1 MNPFARWLAKR
12 RLDRELADEMAEH
25 LAEKIEQMRA
35 EGHSEEEARARALRQ
50 FGNVTL
56 QRESSRAE
64 WGFNAAEQ
72 LAQDVRFG
80 FRVLKKTP
88 AFTLTAVLVLAL
100 GIGMNTAMFSAIK
113 AVLLTALPYPEP
125 ERIVSVMQTDNE
137 GHQLHASMPD
147 FRDWRAQSRTIDSMS
162 VYDYGSA
169 TMTGDFRTRNARY
182 AAVGA
187 GFFDVMAMRALI
199 GRTFSAAEQKPGG
212 PPTVLL
218 SYELASAIF
227 GVPAAALQRV
237 VHLNGLAFTVIG
249 IMPPKF
255 DFPDGTQ
262 VWLPNDLFADT
273 SSRSAHN
280 YLVLGRLKRGVNIKQ
295 AQADMNVVA
304 SRLAATY
311 ADDKERGIRVTSLYD
326 SLTGG
331 IRPALYILW
340 SAVALVLLI
349 ACINISNL
357 QLARAATRHKEL
369 GMRAALGAARNRLL
383 RQLFTENLLLAIAG
397 GACGLVLAVIAVRVL
412 RVSAPAGIPRMENL
426 SIEAT
431 VLCFTA
437 GLALLAG
444 FLFGMLPSFGS
455 SRTEVNEA
463 LKQATGKGSGQAHKR
478 WGRVLVVGQIALAML
493 LLSSAA
499 LLIKSYWK
507 LAHVETGLDT
517 RGVFLTDVTWPAS
530 ADGDSV
536 DGAFVKRVGSQILMQ
551 VGQLPGVESVA
562 FVKGLQFEFAPDGGF
577 EIEGR
582 SLPADPHLAPDAD
595 YRLVTS
601 KYFELFRIP
610 ILRGR
615 AFTTADARSST
626 QVAIVNQSFVRE
638 FFADSDAL
646 GKRIRFFGFDR
657 KPQFLTIVGVV
668 PDVRA
673 SFNEPPRSEVYAEY
687 FQHADSRMDAD
698 LVIRGPATLQP
709 KIDQIV
715 TSLNRFTAINFER
728 MDRVISSTVAR
739 ERFETVLL
747 AVFAATALLLAVV
760 GIYGLLSYMVTRR
773 TSELG
778 VRMALGASRGRIL
791 QLILSEAGMLVIVG
805 VSLGLLGSLL
815 AARVV
820 QSLLYRIKATD
831 PATLLIAVAS
841 FAVAAL
847 TAAYL
852 PARRAAQIDPSQ
864 AIRAE

>member
-1 MNPFARWLAKR
+1 MNPLARWLAKR
-12 RLDRELADEMAEH
+12 RLDRELADEIAEH
-25 LAEKIEQMRA
+25 LAEKIEQLRA
-35 EGHSEEEARARALRQ
+35 AGHSEEEARALALRR

-100 GIGMNTAMFSAIK
+100 GIGMNTAMFSAIE
-113 AVLLTALPYPEP
+113 AVLLTALPYAEP
-125 ERIVSVMQTDNE
+125 ERIVSVMQTDKE
-137 GHQLHASMPD
+137 GYLLRASMPD
-147 FRDWRAQSRTIDSMS
+147 FRDWRAQSRTIESMS
-162 VYDYGSA
+162 VYGYGSA

-187 GFFDVMAMRALI
+187 GFFDVIATQARM

-227 GVPAAALQRV
+227 GTPAAALRRA

-249 IMPPKF
+249 VMPPKF

-262 VWLPNDLFADT
+262 VWLPNDLFPDT

-295 AQADMNVVA
+295 AQAGMNVVA
-304 SRLAATY
+304 ARLAATY

-331 IRPALYILW
+331 IRPALYVLW
-340 SAVALVLLI
+340 SAVTLVLLI
-349 ACINISNL
+349 ACVNISNL
-357 QLARAATRHKEL
+357 QLARAAARRKEL
-369 GMRAALGAARNRLL
+369 GMRAALGAARSRLL

-397 GACGLVLAVIAVRVL
+397 GACGLAFAVIAMRVL
-412 RVSAPAGIPRMENL
+412 RVSAPAGIPRIENL
-426 SIEAT
+426 SIDPT

-437 GLALLAG
+437 GLVLLAG
-444 FLFGMLPSFGS
+444 FLFGMLPSFDS
-455 SRTEVNEA
+455 SRTDVNEA
-463 LKQATGKGSGQAHKR
+463 LKQGTGQGSGRAHKR
-478 WGRVLVVGQIALAML
+478 WGRVLVAGQIALAML

-507 LAHVETGLDT
+507 LAHVETGFDA
-517 RGVFLTDVTWPAS
+517 RNVFLTDVTWPAS
-530 ADGDSV
+530 ADGNSV

-562 FVKGLQFEFAPDGGF
+562 FVKGLPFQFAPDGGF

-582 SLPADPHLAPDAD
+582 ALPADPHLAPDAD

-601 KYFELFRIP
+601 EYFKLFHIP

-615 AFTTADARSST
+615 AFTAADGRGST

-638 FFADSDAL
+638 FFADADVL
-646 GKRIRFFGFDR
+646 GQRIRFFGFDR

-673 SFNEPPRSEVYAEY
+673 SFNHPPRSGVYAEY
-687 FQHADSRMDAD
+687 LQHADSRMDAN
-698 LVIRGPATLQP
+698 LVIRGPAALQP

-715 TSLNRFTAINFER
+715 TSLNRFTAIDFES

-747 AVFAATALLLAVV
+747 AVFAAIALLLALV

-778 VRMALGASRGRIL
+778 VRMALGASRRRIL
-791 QLILSEAGMLVIVG
+791 QLILSEAGMLVMVG
-805 VSLGLLGSLL
+805 ASLGLLGSLL
-815 AARVV
+815 AARVL
-820 QSLLYRIKATD
+820 QSLLHQVKAID
-831 PATLLIAVAS
+831 PATLLMALAS

-847 TAAYL
+847 AAAYL
-852 PARRAAQIDPSQ
+852 PARRAGRIDPME
-864 AIRAE
+864 ALRAE